1 MINGKECEI
10 TFKESYSESNVIE
23 EIERYEKLML
33 IMK

>member
-1 MINGKECEI
+1 MKII
-10 TFKESYSESNVIE
+10 FKESYSESNVIE